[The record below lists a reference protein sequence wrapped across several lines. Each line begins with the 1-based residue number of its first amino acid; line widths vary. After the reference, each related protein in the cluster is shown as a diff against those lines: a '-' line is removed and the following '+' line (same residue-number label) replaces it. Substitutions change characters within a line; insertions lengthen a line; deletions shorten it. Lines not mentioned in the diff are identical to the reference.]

1 MKLSVPTNWQ
11 PQLIDGLSK
20 MCVGEFYGK
29 LEKDIVG
36 GGRPAL
42 ILSSVTKQQAKEHVA
57 LIHRNGLRFNYLLN
71 ALCMG
76 NREWTIRGQRD
87 IRSFL
92 DWLAE
97 IGVDTITVAMPYLLQ
112 LIKKSYPLF
121 KVKISVCAG
130 VDGAIQAKYW
140 EELGADEI
148 SLSPWSVNRNFRLLK
163 QIRSAVNCDLQL
175 YANTRCLT
183 GCPFMVYHYL
193 GANHASGSIG
203 QRNGFLINYC
213 EFICNHLIL
222 LEPWRII
229 SSCWIRP
236 EDLHFY
242 RESGVNSIKLSE
254 RDAKTEFISRVVE
267 AYSRE
272 KFEGNLMDLF
282 IDGTKRLSSET
293 RFLWKKLI
301 FFCRPTKVNILR
313 LYGYLKNMPSSL
325 PIFLDNGKLDNF
337 LNFFVEGKCDHADC
351 GRCGYCRGV
360 AEKAVS
366 LSVNDREKLLRSHK
380 EILNSL
386 FDGSIFDYKAD
397 NRKKEPPLRNGLSIQ
412 ERYGV

>member
-11 PQLIDGLSK
+11 PQLIDRLSK
-20 MCVGEFYGK
+20 VSVGELYGK
-29 LEKDIVG
+29 LDKDIVG

-42 ILSSVTKQQAKEHVA
+42 ILSSVTKQRVKEHVA
-57 LIHRNGLRFNYLLN
+57 LIHRNGLKFNYLLN

-76 NREWTIRGQRD
+76 NREWTARGQRD
-87 IRSFL
+87 IRVFL

-97 IGVDTITVAMPYLLQ
+97 IGVDTITVAMPYVLQ

-121 KVKISVCAG
+121 RVKVSVCAG
-130 VDGAIQAKYW
+130 VDSAIQAKYW

-163 QIRSAVNCDLQL
+163 QIRNAVNCDLQL

-193 GANHASGSIG
+193 GANHASNSLGG
-203 QRNGFLINYC
+203 KGGFLINYC
-213 EFICNHLIL
+213 EFMCNYLIL
-222 LEPWRII
+222 LEPWRLI

-242 RESGVNSIKLSE
+242 RKWGVNSIKLSE
-254 RDAKTEFISRVVE
+254 RNAKTEFLSRTIE
-267 AYSRE
+267 AYSQE

-282 IDGTKRLSSET
+282 IDGTKRLSSGK
-293 RFLWKKLI
+293 RFLWKKFL
-301 FFCRPTKVNILR
+301 FFCRPAKVNILR

-325 PIFLDNGKLDNF
+325 PIFLDNSKLDNF
-337 LNFFVEGKCDHADC
+337 LNFFVEGKCDHSDC
-351 GRCGYCRGV
+351 GRCGYCRGI
-360 AEKAVS
+360 AEKAVN
-366 LSVNDREKLLRSHK
+366 LPENDREELLRTHK
-380 EILNSL
+380 EMLDSL
-386 FDGSIFDYKAD
+386 FDGSMFDYGTGS
-397 NRKKEPPLRNGLSIQ
+397 RKKRCPL
-412 ERYGV
+412 